1 MGMLDDLGGQLADLE
16 GKLNT
21 YASEILTD
29 GKRLSRQSNRLF
41 YTPNKGI
48 SSVSLLKLYS
58 IVTSNT
64 YIEPQELVVR
74 AAQYHIYKTRR

>member
-16 GKLNT
+16 GKLNK

-64 YIEPQELVVR
+64 YIGPQELVVR
-74 AAQYHIYKTRR
+74 AAQYHI